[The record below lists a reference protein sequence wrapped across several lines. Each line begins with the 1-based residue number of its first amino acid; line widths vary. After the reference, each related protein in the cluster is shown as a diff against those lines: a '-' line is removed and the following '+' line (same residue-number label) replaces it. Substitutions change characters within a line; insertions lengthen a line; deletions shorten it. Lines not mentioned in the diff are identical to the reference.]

1 MASISELACTY
12 LALIPHND
20 ELMVTKDKIS
30 ALVKAAGVNA
40 DPLQL
45 DLLAKVAASVYMG
58 REPHLQ
64 CRGWWTCP
72 SRTSP
77 PTTTTT
83 TPLRRREWKQESRS
97 RMMTWALVFFD

>member
-20 ELMVTKDKIS
+20 ELTVTKDKIS

-77 PTTTTT
+77 HHHHYHPTEEK
-83 TPLRRREWKQESRS
+83 RVEAGIKESDDDVGFG
-97 RMMTWALVFFD
+97 LF